1 MDGQNPSL
9 GQHLTEISRV
19 LGLQRRISLGHGIRT
34 HTIHTAGMW
43 PRPVQCF
50 AVASSRLP
58 VFLVPINRAAA
69 HFRGHFTSVSGL
81 HSPTA
86 QTQGIRTQAA
96 HTARVHATTVPN
108 FSSIRHRVAIL
119 QVKNRPTGVRNLL
132 KVRTRKGTTFQ
143 PQLACEVHFH
153 FLSVSAVWSQ
163 PAGP

>member
-1 MDGQNPSL
+1 MFRRGQ
-9 GQHLTEISRV
+9 
-19 LGLQRRISLGHGIRT
+19 
-34 HTIHTAGMW
+34 
-43 PRPVQCF
+43 F
-50 AVASSRLP
+50 AASGVIGADKPCSSPFSWKFHKR
-58 VFLVPINRAAA
+58 
-69 HFRGHFTSVSGL
+69 FRL

-86 QTQGIRTQAA
+86 QAQGIRTQTA

-108 FSSIRHRVAIL
+108 FTSIRHRVAIL